1 MSIATVELELSC
13 RSGSALLPQTFGID
27 LLVALI
33 REMAIVADDKMEA
46 QDLANFGKSVRS
58 YIQELIGFLAA
69 DRLAYYEK
77 NTSTLIPLLCAELYD
92 CLRDEL
98 ISRLVQYSI
107 RTESLAHALDKILQP
122 SN

>member
-33 REMAIVADDKMEA
+33 RELAIVADDKMEA
-46 QDLANFGKSVRS
+46 QDLASFGRS
-58 YIQELIGFLAA
+58 LRDYIRELIEFLAA

-77 NTSTLIPLLCAELYD
+77 NTGTLIPLLCAELYD

-98 ISRLVQYSI
+98 ISRLVQYNI
-107 RTESLAHALDKILQP
+107 RSETLAHALGKILLP